1 MMSDDKYDSFFQE
14 DKTSGLEDLVTQ
26 ELLVELLN
34 KKQAEVFENV
44 VFSGKRRY
52 YIEDLS
58 KRDYT
63 LENTTP
69 YQIDIYNNIIE
80 QHAWGNL
87 LCDVSR
93 LLLRLFPRYENDIL
107 DFRCSW
113 TKADIFSLVQKTNF
127 KMVHEN
133 LYINC
138 NHSAVHSCWTLQD
151 LLDYFKID
159 KSSVYFLIHRPCGVE
174 PEHIK
179 DYVEKRFIN
188 GFVFY
193 LKTKQNMSEEYANKV
208 VRNIKKYLNP
218 MLGNISK
225 SYTNLFLFDDN
236 ATFYNYVKSVR
247 EYIATRVRAED
258 KVKKFLNRYLDYL
271 VEYYR
276 E

>member
-14 DKTSGLEDLVTQ
+14 DKNSDLEDLVTQ

-69 YQIDIYNNIIE
+69 YQIDIYNNVIE

-113 TKADIFSLVQKTNF
+113 TKADIFSLVHF
-127 KMVHEN
+127 
-133 LYINC
+133 
-138 NHSAVHSCWTLQD
+138 
-151 LLDYFKID
+151 
-159 KSSVYFLIHRPCGVE
+159 
-174 PEHIK
+174 
-179 DYVEKRFIN
+179 
-188 GFVFY
+188 
-193 LKTKQNMSEEYANKV
+193 
-208 VRNIKKYLNP
+208 RNITWIILK
-218 MLGNISK
+218 
-225 SYTNLFLFDDN
+225 
-236 ATFYNYVKSVR
+236 
-247 EYIATRVRAED
+247 
-258 KVKKFLNRYLDYL
+258 
-271 VEYYR
+271 
-276 E
+276 